1 MRFGWVWG
9 WGRGIVVKR
18 DGVGGG
24 DGFWVGL
31 GGGEGV
37 DSDSEFVLVCKIKS
51 TISLMRGRVDTAEE
65 VAGASSFER
74 IISMSKDP

>member
-1 MRFGWVWG
+1 MMR
-9 WGRGIVVKR
+9 RRIVVKKDDMWR
-18 DGVGGG
+18 LDEVWVGVG
-24 DGFWVGL
+24 V
-31 GGGEGV
+31 GEGV

-51 TISLMRGRVDTAEE
+51 TILVMRGRVDTAEE

>member
-1 MRFGWVWG
+1 MMR
-9 WGRGIVVKR
+9 RRIVVKKDDMWR
-18 DGVGGG
+18 LDEVWVGVG
-24 DGFWVGL
+24 V
-31 GGGEGV
+31 GEGV